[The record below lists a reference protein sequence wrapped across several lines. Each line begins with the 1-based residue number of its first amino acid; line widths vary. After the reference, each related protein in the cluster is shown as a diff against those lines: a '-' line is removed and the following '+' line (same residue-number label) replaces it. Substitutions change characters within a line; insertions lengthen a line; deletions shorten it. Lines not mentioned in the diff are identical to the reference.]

1 MTVSDRAGPSRRV
14 QSLGHVVLKV
24 RQLEPSETFYEQ
36 VLGIPIISRIS
47 EPVYMTF
54 FSLGN
59 HHDFAVMAVGAHAPG
74 PDPTA
79 TGLAHI
85 AFRIGDS
92 LEEFSS
98 MEAELDRAGIPI
110 LYVADRD
117 FTKSLHV
124 LDPDGNEVEL
134 YVDTSDAWKAALPP
148 LGR

>member
-1 MTVSDRAGPSRRV
+1 
-14 QSLGHVVLKV
+14 
-24 RQLEPSETFYEQ
+24 
-36 VLGIPIISRIS
+36 
-47 EPVYMTF
+47 MTF

-117 FTKSLHV
+117 FSKSLHV